1 MLQFFYFVLFVVW
14 QPLRGTVPLRGAD
27 SPRTHRLSLAY
38 GVSTS
43 GSGLALAIHRR
54 VSVRGATLPCLPH
67 LPPATTTTMRAEDGH
82 QFAQFPFF
90 NRWDVDVAFRAAVV
104 RHLAQGSIS
113 RAETARLVDNL
124 RSFGGRICDGE
135 WCEGPPACPPGCSYD
150 PLRRLRGDWRHL

>member
-1 MLQFFYFVLFVVW
+1 
-14 QPLRGTVPLRGAD
+14 
-27 SPRTHRLSLAY
+27 
-38 GVSTS
+38 
-43 GSGLALAIHRR
+43 
-54 VSVRGATLPCLPH
+54 
-67 LPPATTTTMRAEDGH
+67 MRAEDGH

-135 WCEGPPACPPGCSYD
+135 WRECPQHARPTAHSTRCADYEAIGATFDSRSEPYLVQYDAWGRRIDKLVTSSGWKQFKAIAAQEAIVGESYSHNAAATSGGGRAQ
-150 PLRRLRGDWRHL
+150 LGAW